1 MVGCDYLDE
10 YYYYKDEIQN
20 AKTLEELEKIESRTG
35 FIAEESSLT
44 DLINKRKKELG
55 YKRYGIIWREL
66 KEPKTVKR
74 AEAAAKRKREEA
86 KKRKEIDESLGKAFR
101 ERRKQKEKDDRDRK
115 LKEYMKKN
123 PQKRRGSIFNNT
135 EEEVKRKKEA
145 EDKKR
150 REEFEAKKRA
160 AEEEAKRKNE
170 AEEAKRKE
178 KERKDNDALDDAND
192 LLKGFNVNN
201 STNKTNKPNDAQ
213 QKNNQT
219 FFGNTPD
226 LPLPPSSSPYPGGS
240 DYNPGL

>member
-1 MVGCDYLDE
+1 M
-10 YYYYKDEIQN
+10 
-20 AKTLEELEKIESRTG
+20 
-35 FIAEESSLT
+35 
-44 DLINKRKKELG
+44 
-55 YKRYGIIWREL
+55 
-66 KEPKTVKR
+66 
-74 AEAAAKRKREEA
+74 EA
-86 KKRKEIDESLGKAFR
+86 KKQLAD
-101 ERRKQKEKDDRDRK
+101 
-115 LKEYMKKN
+115 
-123 PQKRRGSIFNNT
+123 
-135 EEEVKRKKEA
+135 EEETKRKKEA

-150 REEFEAKKRA
+150 REEAEAKKRA

>member
-1 MVGCDYLDE
+1 MRKYIFRTLVLLVYVILAGGSVGVFRRSDFACYHSLEDCEKFEKKQKAEDKKRWE
-10 YYYYKDEIQN
+10 EAE
-20 AKTLEELEKIESRTG
+20 AKQRE
-35 FIAEESSLT
+35 AEE
-44 DLINKRKKELG
+44 
-55 YKRYGIIWREL
+55 
-66 KEPKTVKR
+66 
-74 AEAAAKRKREEA
+74 AA
-86 KKRKEIDESLGKAFR
+86 
-101 ERRKQKEKDDRDRK
+101 
-115 LKEYMKKN
+115 
-123 PQKRRGSIFNNT
+123 
-135 EEEVKRKKEA
+135 KRKKEA

-192 LLKGFNVNN
+192 LLKGFNGNN
-201 STNKTNKPNDAQ
+201 GTSKTNSPNDAQ

-226 LPLPPSSSPYPGGS
+226 FDLPAPPSSSPYPGGS